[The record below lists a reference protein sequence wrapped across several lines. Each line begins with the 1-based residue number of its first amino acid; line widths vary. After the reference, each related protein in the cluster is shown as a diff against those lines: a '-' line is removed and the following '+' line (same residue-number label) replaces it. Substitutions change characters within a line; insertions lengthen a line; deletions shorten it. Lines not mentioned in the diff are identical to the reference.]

1 MKMPRISIITV
12 SYNSSATIA
21 NTLRSVKSQKHRN
34 CEHIVIDGASND
46 DTLAV
51 IQREGQHVV
60 LLVSEPDKGI
70 YDAMNKGL
78 ARATGDLIGFLN
90 SDDAYADDAVLSNV
104 AQHFVAGNVD
114 YVYGDI
120 QMLNEAGE
128 VVRHWQTGDISA
140 KGLWNTQIP
149 HPALFVRRSLLN
161 SLSPAFDTSYR
172 ISADLKQQL
181 ILINKLGARGAY
193 LKRPLTLMSIGGV
206 STGGLRSYTA
216 GWKESARA
224 YNEVF
229 GGGGWWYTIKKV
241 ASKIRGIRKFRQ
253 FNPK

>member
-1 MKMPRISIITV
+1 MKMPQISIITV
-12 SYNSSATIA
+12 SYNSAATIA
-21 NTLRSVKSQKHRN
+21 NTLRSVKRQNHGN
-34 CEHIVIDGASND
+34 YEHIVIDGASKD

-51 IQREGQHVV
+51 VQREGQHVARI
-60 LLVSEPDKGI
+60 VSEPDKGI

-78 ARATGDLIGFLN
+78 ALATGDLVGFLN
-90 SDDAYADDAVLSNV
+90 SDDAYADEAVLSDV
-104 AQHFVAGNVD
+104 ARCFAEGHVD

-128 VVRHWQTGDISA
+128 VVRHWQTGDIQA
-140 KGLWNTQIP
+140 EGLWNTQIP

-161 SLSPAFDTSYR
+161 SLNPAFDPSYR

-181 ILINKLGARGAY
+181 ILINKLGSRGAY
-193 LKRPLTLMSIGGV
+193 IKRPLTLMSIGGA
-206 STGGLRSYTA
+206 STGGLRSYAA

-229 GGGGWWYTIKKV
+229 GSGGWWYTIKKV
-241 ASKIRGIRKFRQ
+241 ASKLSGIRKIRQ
-253 FNPK
+253 FNPQ